1 MKQTIAL
8 LILVLLSATCQLTF
22 ANAAATTGAIS
33 EVTVYRGQAL
43 VTRSLDLEVPSG
55 SSEIVVTGL
64 PHQIVSESLYAQA
77 SGDAMVLSVRYREQA
92 VQEDTREEVKQLD
105 AKIED
110 MNRQIKHTQKNLEH
124 GGNLRGRYEPFW
136 NLSTT
141 TANHDFDRALLQY
154 EPIEKLT
161 GYLEGKMTQ
170 LHENALN
177 LEDQLEDL
185 QKELNLLQRQREEL
199 AAGRSRTEREA
210 VLNIHKS
217 DDKKTAIQLSYLV
230 NDADWLPQ
238 YNLRADAEQTKVQVE
253 YNAIIHQASGEN
265 WDGVTL
271 RLSTAEP
278 SMAAFAPALD
288 PMKVLLGSGVS
299 RGGRSGQEANKD
311 SQPVAQ
317 QMENAPSSSYLDLSG
332 EFKNIQQN
340 RRVAAGKGKIAQQEL
355 NQLAT
360 LNQAIELQVDDKALG
375 LIQKQAK
382 EFARKEGVSVSYQLA
397 GKLSLPSRS
406 DQQLVTIA
414 RIDAG
419 AAFCFVATPLLTDYV
434 YLQAE
439 MVNDSDTILLPGP
452 ASLYRGSD
460 FVGKGEMPLVTM
472 GEKFTAGFG
481 VDSQIQVTREFKD
494 KKIETLWGNR
504 VDTYQYRIALQNYK
518 KTPVPLR
525 LLERLP
531 YTEDESLAITDW
543 QSSAPLSENTEYVA
557 NLKDK
562 GILRW
567 DLTLAPDTTG
577 EKATVVTYSYTMK
590 YDNDMHVISTR

>member
-1 MKQTIAL
+1 MKKTIAL
-8 LILVLLSATCQLTF
+8 LFLVLLSTTYQLTF
-22 ANAAATTGAIS
+22 ANATGAIS

-43 VTRSLDLEVPSG
+43 VTRTLDLEVPAG
-55 SSEIVVTGL
+55 SSEIIVTGL

-110 MNRQIKHTQKNLEH
+110 MNRQIKHTQRNLEH
-124 GGNLRGRYEPFW
+124 GSNLRGRYEPFW

-210 VLNIHKS
+210 VLNIHKI
-217 DDKKTAIQLSYLV
+217 DDAKISLQLSYLV
-230 NDADWLPQ
+230 NDANWLPQ

-288 PMKVLLGSGVS
+288 PMKVLLGAGVS
-299 RGGRSGQEANKD
+299 LGDRSSGQDANKD

-340 RRVAAGKGKIAQQEL
+340 RRIAAGKGKIAQQEL

-504 VDTYQYRIALQNYK
+504 VDTYHYRIALQNYK

-531 YTEDESLAITDW
+531 YTEDETLAITDW
-543 QSSAPLSENTEYVA
+543 QSSVPLSENTEYVA
-557 NLKDK
+557 NLKAK

-590 YDNDMHVISTR
+590 YDNDMHVISAQ

>member
-1 MKQTIAL
+1 MKKTIAL
-8 LILVLLSATCQLTF
+8 LILVLLSTTYQLTF
-22 ANAAATTGAIS
+22 ANAATTTGAIS

-43 VTRSLDLEVPSG
+43 VTRSLDLEVPAG

-92 VQEDTREEVKQLD
+92 VEEDTREEVKQLD

-210 VLNIHKS
+210 VLNIHKT

-230 NDADWLPQ
+230 NDANWLPQ

-288 PMKVLLGSGVS
+288 PMKVLLGAGVL
-299 RGGRSGQEANKD
+299 GGDRSSQEANKD

-317 QMENAPSSSYLDLSG
+317 QLENAPSSSYLDLSG
-332 EFKNIQQN
+332 QFGSIQQN
-340 RRVAAGKGKIAQQEL
+340 RRVAAGKGKVAQQEL

-375 LIQKQAK
+375 LIQKQAQ

-504 VDTYQYRIALQNYK
+504 VDTYHYRIALQNYK

-531 YTEDESLAITDW
+531 YTEDETLAISDLE
-543 QSSAPLSENTEYVA
+543 SSVPLSNNAEYA
-557 NLKDK
+557 AHLKDK

-590 YDNDMHVISTR
+590 YDNDMHVISAQ

>member
-1 MKQTIAL
+1 MKNRMFCMM
-8 LILVLLSATCQLTF
+8 ILVLVVCGITLGNT
-22 ANAAATTGAIS
+22 AAMPGAIS
-33 EVTVYRGQAL
+33 GVTVYRGQAL
-43 VTRSLDLEVPSG
+43 VTRTLDLEAPAG
-55 SSEIVVTGL
+55 SSEIIVTGL

-77 SGDAMVLSVRYREQA
+77 SGDAMVLSVRYRERA

-105 AKIED
+105 AQIEEQ
-110 MNRQIKHTQKNLEH
+110 NRQIKHAQRNLEH
-124 GGNLRGRYEPFW
+124 GGNLWKRYDPFW

-185 QKELNLLQRQREEL
+185 QKELNLLQRKREEL

-230 NDADWLPQ
+230 NDANWLPQ

-278 SMAAFAPALD
+278 SMAAFAPTLD
-288 PMKVLLGSGVS
+288 PMKVLLGADVSLGV
-299 RGGRSGQEANKD
+299 RSGQEANMD

-317 QMENAPSSSYLDLSG
+317 QLENAPSSSYLDLSG

-504 VDTYQYRIALQNYK
+504 VDTYNYRIAIQNYK
-518 KTPVPLR
+518 KNPVPLR

-531 YTEDESLAITDW
+531 YTEDESLSITDW
-543 QSSAPLSENTEYVA
+543 QSSALLSENTEYVA

-590 YDNDMHVISTR
+590 YDNDMHVISAQ

>member
-1 MKQTIAL
+1 MKNGMFWMMV
-8 LILVLLSATCQLTF
+8 LVLVLCGITLGNT
-22 ANAAATTGAIS
+22 AAIPGAIS
-33 EVTVYRGQAL
+33 GVTVYRGQAL
-43 VTRSLDLEVPSG
+43 VTRTLDLEVPAG

-105 AKIED
+105 AQIEAK
-110 MNRQIKHTQKNLEH
+110 NRQIKHTQKNLEH

-141 TANHDFDRALLQY
+141 TANHDFDRALLQE

-185 QKELNLLQRQREEL
+185 QKELNLLQRKREEL

-230 NDADWLPQ
+230 NDANWLPQ
-238 YNLRADAEQTKVQVE
+238 YNLRADAGQTKVQVE

-288 PMKVLLGSGVS
+288 PMKVLLGAGVS
-299 RGGRSGQEANKD
+299 RGVQSGEEAKD
-311 SQPVAQ
+311 SMQIAQ
-317 QMENAPSSSYLDLSG
+317 QMVNAPSSSYLDLSG
-332 EFKNIQQN
+332 QFGSIQQN

-360 LNQAIELQVDDKALG
+360 LNQAIELQVDNKALG

-504 VDTYQYRIALQNYK
+504 VDTYHYRIALQNYK

-590 YDNDMHVISTR
+590 YDNDMHVISAR